1 MLRRIFPPNDSA
13 FCTFAPRTRRLKE
26 RLGAEVVVVLVDIE
40 TTMNLASV
48 AGEAG
53 TNMLFVNFN
62 QDCSSL
68 AVGTKSGYRLF
79 SLNSVEKLDQIYESE
94 GEDICIVERLFSSSL
109 VAVVS
114 LSAPR

>member
-1 MLRRIFPPNDSA
+1 
-13 FCTFAPRTRRLKE
+13 
-26 RLGAEVVVVLVDIE
+26 
-40 TTMNLASV
+40 MNLASV
-48 AGEAG
+48 AGEVG

-62 QDCSSL
+62 QDCTSL

-114 LSAPR
+114 LSAPRLILIVGMRKRLRASDLLDGVATSV

>member
-1 MLRRIFPPNDSA
+1 M
-13 FCTFAPRTRRLKE
+13 
-26 RLGAEVVVVLVDIE
+26 
-40 TTMNLASV
+40 TMNLASV

-114 LSAPR
+114 LSAPRYSALSRLTLSIGSSVHPALVVRRATYHVYLFSIVLA

>member
-1 MLRRIFPPNDSA
+1 
-13 FCTFAPRTRRLKE
+13 
-26 RLGAEVVVVLVDIE
+26 
-40 TTMNLASV
+40 MNLASV
-48 AGEAG
+48 AGEVG

-62 QDCSSL
+62 QDCTSL

-114 LSAPR
+114 LSAPRLILIVGMRKRFSASDLLDGVATSV

>member
-1 MLRRIFPPNDSA
+1 
-13 FCTFAPRTRRLKE
+13 
-26 RLGAEVVVVLVDIE
+26 
-40 TTMNLASV
+40 
-48 AGEAG
+48 
-53 TNMLFVNFN
+53 MLFVNFN
-62 QDCSSL
+62 QDCTSL

-114 LSAPR
+114 LSAPRLILIVGMWKLFSASDLLGGMASSV

>member
-1 MLRRIFPPNDSA
+1 
-13 FCTFAPRTRRLKE
+13 
-26 RLGAEVVVVLVDIE
+26 
-40 TTMNLASV
+40 
-48 AGEAG
+48 
-53 TNMLFVNFN
+53 MLFVNFN
-62 QDCSSL
+62 QDCTSL

-114 LSAPR
+114 LSAPRLMIGMWKLFSASDLMGGMATSV